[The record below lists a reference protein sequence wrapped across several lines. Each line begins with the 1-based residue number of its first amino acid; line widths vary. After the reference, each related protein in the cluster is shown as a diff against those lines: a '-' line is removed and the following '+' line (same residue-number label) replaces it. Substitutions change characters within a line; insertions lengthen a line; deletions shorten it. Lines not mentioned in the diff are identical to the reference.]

1 MVMIVRNLPR
11 RNRIR
16 FRIDRIRFLPGVPGS
31 FPHVLHLLQDVEDD
45 QVLAGPLGF
54 SEGCLQD
61 DHLLVVVVCPVHL
74 VAPQLLGSLPLVV
87 LVDPLLLLLGP
98 GR

>member
-31 FPHVLHLLQDVEDD
+31 FPHVLHLLQDVGDD
-45 QVLAGPLGF
+45 QAPAGPLGF

-61 DHLLVVVVCPVHL
+61 YHLLVVIACPIHL
-74 VAPQLLGSLPLVV
+74 VAPELLGLLPLAV

-98 GR
+98 GW